1 MKRLYFLL
9 AIIISLSTAFGRER
23 SMAEMRASALK
34 KLSPA
39 SEVKGVSGFNKDFS
53 ISEVMCNEA
62 VIVFAPSIGD
72 GFAIV
77 SRDDTYPDVIGY
89 GTTHF
94 DATDL
99 PCCLNWWLQHTTSS
113 MTKGSSYS
121 TSPKNVAHR
130 AVSPIISTKWG
141 QGAPYNNLAPIM
153 SGRHAPA
160 GCVATAMAQIL
171 NFNQYPI
178 EVDFSGRYR
187 TGGEETVKTEFVK
200 STYSYPYR
208 KAYGYYY
215 PDGYTSDE
223 DYIREDYTD
232 DEAQQIATLLRDC
245 GFAIEMNYADGG
257 SGASLYVAADALL
270 RKFGYS
276 EQAIMFYMRSFY
288 TDEEWHDIVLKELEH
303 GFPVIYGGSD
313 EEQGGHAFVVHGCD
327 ADGLVYVNWGWD
339 GSCDGF
345 YNMDLMDPTGYT
357 FSKGQHLVT
366 GLRPQPLASDLG
378 HSLLVVSEPYTL
390 RTARGRIAA
399 YFASPAYNLAP
410 VDLYGRIALIMED
423 IDTGEKTAT
432 DIIDPGTGP
441 RTNYEV
447 FDGLTQTNAIGERG
461 HHYHVYIASLQDTEQ
476 EWQPIRTYGGAFYY
490 DLFVTEAGKYEF
502 SEQKDF
508 VYTGISDLSVS
519 KTTSNDGLTR
529 VYDASGRLVYSS
541 PTAHFNLWDVPA
553 RGILVVKQGNNVH
566 KVVR

>member
-1 MKRLYFLL
+1 M
-9 AIIISLSTAFGRER
+9 STAYGRER
-23 SMAEMRASALK
+23 SAEEMRACALQ
-34 KLSPA
+34 KLSPVH
-39 SEVKGVSGFNKDFS
+39 EVKGLSGSNKAYA
-53 ISEVMCNEA
+53 ISEVLRNEA
-62 VIVFAPSIGD
+62 VVVFAPSDGD

-77 SRDDTYPDVIGY
+77 SRDDAYPDVIGY
-89 GTTHF
+89 GTAHF

-99 PCCLNWWLQHTTSS
+99 PCCLSWWLQQATSC
-113 MTKGSSYS
+113 MRKGTSYRA
-121 TSPKNVAHR
+121 PQKHMAHK
-130 AVSPIISTKWG
+130 AVSSIISTKWG
-141 QGAPYNNLAPIM
+141 QGMPYNNLAPIM
-153 SGRHAPA
+153 NGRHAPA

-171 NFNQYPI
+171 NYNQYPS
-178 EVDFSGRYR
+178 ETDFSGRYR
-187 TGGEETVKTEFVK
+187 TGGEETVKTEFVH
-200 STYSYPYR
+200 STYTYPYK

-215 PDGYTSDE
+215 PEGYVSEE

-245 GFAIEMNYADGG
+245 GYAIEMNYADGG

-276 EQAIMFYMRSFY
+276 EQAIMFYMRNFY
-288 TDEEWHDIVLKELEH
+288 SDEEWHDIVLKELEL
-303 GFPVIYGGSD
+303 GYPVIYGGSD

-327 ADGLVYVNWGWD
+327 EDGLVYVNWGWD

-345 YNMDLMDPTGYT
+345 YNMDLMNPTGYE
-357 FSKGQHLVT
+357 FSGGQHLVT
-366 GLRPQPLASDLG
+366 GLRPQPLTSDHG
-378 HSLLVVSEPYTL
+378 HSLLVVTEPYTL
-390 RTARGRIAA
+390 RTARSRIAA
-399 YFASPAYNLAP
+399 YFSSPAYNLAP

-423 IDTGEKTAT
+423 IDTGERTIT

-441 RTNYEV
+441 RTNYTV
-447 FDGLTQTNAIGERG
+447 FDGLTQTNATGERG

-508 VYTGISDLSVS
+508 IYTGIREVS
-519 KTTSNDGLTR
+519 GTAKARDARQTR
-529 VYDASGRLVYSS
+529 VYDQSGRLVYTA
-541 PTAHFNLWDVPA
+541 PTKSFNLWDVPA
-553 RGILVVKQGNNVH
+553 RGVLVVKQGETVK